1 MHPDATTRQ
10 ILQQLAEK
18 DLELKEKQEEL
29 EAQRGMLSAAL
40 DEAMKYNES
49 LTKTLEELKVR
60 NSELERLLYH
70 SSHSL
75 RSPVT
80 SMLGILNLM
89 EAEKDLHLSS
99 SYSNH
104 MMSNAKRMLDVLNAL
119 STLYKLTTK
128 DLHLSEINIDQTL
141 RKVIDSQQAV
151 AAGHNVTLHYSMD
164 DPAPMVSDP
173 DLLTEL
179 VKQVVQNGI
188 YFRNTNVAGLVQVV
202 GKIDEG
208 LLHLDV
214 LDDGDGIAPEIEANI
229 FDIFFRGS
237 EKSGGSGLGLY
248 IARKICQLLGGSI
261 SFSSE
266 YDKTTFSIELPTKY

>member
-1 MHPDATTRQ
+1 
-10 ILQQLAEK
+10 
-18 DLELKEKQEEL
+18 
-29 EAQRGMLSAAL
+29 
-40 DEAMKYNES
+40 
-49 LTKTLEELKVR
+49 
-60 NSELERLLYH
+60 
-70 SSHSL
+70 
-75 RSPVT
+75 
-80 SMLGILNLM
+80 
-89 EAEKDLHLSS
+89 
-99 SYSNH
+99 

-141 RKVIDSQQAV
+141 RKVIDSQQGV

-188 YFRNTNVAGLVQVV
+188 YFRNSNVAGLVQVV
-202 GKIDEG
+202 AKIDEG

-261 SFSSE
+261 SFSRE